1 MYPKKSRK
9 PSLLDVRQVLV
20 FVSRPSFTLVE
31 LLVAIAIMGL
41 LAGMVMVAMA
51 GAQRDAQVARTRS
64 TIQKINR
71 ILLSKYR
78 ELTLSPVPIDI
89 PSVLLRP
96 GLLPSNQP
104 YYPISARE
112 LARTRLIAMRHLL
125 RFEIPDRLTD
135 WGFEPLRYPT
145 AEVPLYLESRLPDG
159 GYRVPNLF
167 VTLRVPIQNQVIF
180 QSLKPFKL
188 DSNGDQI
195 PWYRYDPASLSFP
208 DAKLLYQIVAT
219 TTSEESSGIESFH
232 QSEIGDPDEDGNPE
246 FIDAWGTPIRFAR
259 WPAGAWR
266 WSPVAR
272 ESREAEL
279 YSWYHTGGA
288 EWLDSGISGGD
299 RIDTI
304 RADWRYLDD
313 NRGIGV
319 GSVDPNI
326 NDTKLNN
333 PYDIVPLVVSAGPD
347 REFGL
352 IFSGEDLGATGP
364 DYGNMLKP
372 TEGSIPSSYH
382 DNRYRYPDPYFE
394 FPVVNTFTSNEL
406 PWPSRS
412 NPVPQRA
419 QIGDPISQAYV
430 DNVSSFDAVD

>member
-1 MYPKKSRK
+1 MYRKRYRK
-9 PSLLDVRQVLV
+9 PLLLDVRQVMV
-20 FVSRPSFTLVE
+20 FMSRPSFTLVE
-31 LLVAIAIMGL
+31 LLVAIAIMGM

-89 PSVLLRP
+89 PSDLLRP
-96 GLLPSNQP
+96 GLSSSNQP
-104 YYPISARE
+104 YYPISGRE

-135 WGFEPLRYPT
+135 WGFEPVRYPT
-145 AEVPLYLESRLPDG
+145 GEVPLYLESRLPNG
-159 GYRVPNLF
+159 ANRVPNAS
-167 VTLRVPIQNQVIF
+167 VTLRVPIQNQIIF
-180 QSLKPFKL
+180 QSLKPFKI
-188 DSNGDQI
+188 DSNGNQI
-195 PWYRYDPASLSFP
+195 PWYQYDPVTLSFP
-208 DAKLLYQIVAT
+208 DAKLLYQIIAT
-219 TTSEESSGIESFH
+219 TTSEENSGIEAFH
-232 QSEIGDPDEDGNPE
+232 PSEIGDPDEDGNPE
-246 FIDAWGTPIRFAR
+246 FIDAWGTPIRFVR

-272 ESREAEL
+272 VGRDAEL
-279 YSWYHTGGA
+279 YSWYFNGGTT
-288 EWLDSGISGGD
+288 WLDSGTSGGD

-313 NRGIGV
+313 SRTMGI
-319 GSVDPNI
+319 GSVDPGI

-333 PYDIVPLVVSAGPD
+333 PYDLAPLVVSAGPD
-347 REFGL
+347 RQFGL
-352 IFSGEDLGATGP
+352 IFSGEDIGGTGP

-372 TEGSIPSSYH
+372 TGSSIPSSGH

-394 FPVVNTFTSNEL
+394 FSTVNTFTTNEL

-412 NPVPQRA
+412 NAVSQPA

-430 DNVSSFDAVD
+430 DNVSSFDTVD